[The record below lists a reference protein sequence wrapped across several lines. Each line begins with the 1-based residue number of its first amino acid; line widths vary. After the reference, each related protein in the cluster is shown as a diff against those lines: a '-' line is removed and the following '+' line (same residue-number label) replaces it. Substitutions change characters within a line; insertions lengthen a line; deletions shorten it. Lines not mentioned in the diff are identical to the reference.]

1 MLSMLRDSIKG
12 RMIVILLLSSVVP
25 LALIG
30 GMSYFSFHS
39 FMENKLKNGIN
50 ENVKKEL
57 VSLDNILKNMNFASQ
72 QLALD
77 KTITSRIQE
86 YLTTDD
92 QIRKTDILLLVQDR
106 MSLINYTSPYA
117 GALAL
122 VDAKNNHAFIQSYP
136 IMDKITMFD
145 NPLLLEANGVSY
157 FAPHRSTD
165 KYNTDN
171 TQVFSLVRKVNDFD
185 TNSSFYVYTESNFN
199 TLKRLFDDVQYGEPV
214 KHLLL
219 DAQNRIVFSEDRAK
233 FPLFA
238 AFNMEDKAS
247 DDLRFIAAS
256 EQGWK
261 IAVIMKGDAFQK
273 EIDSWLGK
281 FVTVGL
287 FTLLLSLLLAYIC
300 WRTVYRPLHVFRRE
314 IEWVGDNPSYRP
326 QKWLRLREFDEVLGR
341 FYAMKERVFDLLKEI
356 ERREK
361 ARSNVEVEK
370 LRHQINPHFIHNTLN
385 TVQVIAKMN
394 KQNEIVKL
402 ITHFTRIL
410 HYNLGKE
417 GTHVRVQEEVA
428 NINDYMALQSI
439 RYSHQFEVQ
448 MDVNP
453 ATLDVQIP
461 RFVLQPLVENAI
473 YHGFRNQDGTISVRI
488 EPHPGGGIT
497 MCVSDNGEGM
507 SEERLQSLLEEKH
520 PDSRS
525 VGMGIGLSFVHRLIQ
540 AYYGE
545 SSGLRIESKLGEGTA
560 ITIEILT
567 GKGGEQP

>member
-12 RMIVILLLSSVVP
+12 RLIVILLVSSIVP
-25 LALIG
+25 LALLG
-30 GMSYFSFHS
+30 GLSYYSFHS
-39 FMENKLKNGIN
+39 FMENKLKSGIN
-50 ENVKKEL
+50 ENLKKEL
-57 VSLDNILKNMNFASQ
+57 TSLDNILKNLNFASQ

-92 QIRKTDILLLVQDR
+92 QIRKTDILLSVLDR
-106 MSLINYTSPYA
+106 MSLINYTSPFA
-117 GALAL
+117 GVIAL
-122 VDAKNNHAFIQSYP
+122 VDEKNKRPFIQSYP
-136 IMDKITMFD
+136 IQDKIEMFD
-145 NPLLLEANGVSY
+145 NPLLLEANGVTY
-157 FAPHRSTD
+157 FAPHPSTD

-171 TQVFSLVRKVNDFD
+171 TQVFSLVRKVNDYD
-185 TNSSFYVYTESNFN
+185 TGSSFYVYTESNFN
-199 TLKRLFDDVQYGEPV
+199 TLKRLFENVQYGEPV

-219 DAQNRIVFSEDRAK
+219 SADNRIVYSEDLAR
-233 FPLFA
+233 FPLFDEFPA
-238 AFNMEDKAS
+238 EAENVK
-247 DDLRFIAAS
+247 DLRFIAES

-261 IAVIMKGDAFQK
+261 LAVVMKGDAFQK
-273 EIDSWLGK
+273 EINAWLRK
-281 FVTVGL
+281 FITVGL
-287 FTLLLSLLLAYIC
+287 FTLLLSLLLAYIG
-300 WRTVYRPLHVFRRE
+300 WRTIYRPLHVFRRE

-370 LRHQINPHFIHNTLN
+370 LKHQINPHFIHNTLN

-394 KQNEIVKL
+394 NQSEIVKL

-417 GTHVRVQEEVA
+417 GTHVRVREEVD

-439 RYSHQFEVQ
+439 RYSHQFEVL
-448 MDVNP
+448 MDVEP
-453 ATLDVQIP
+453 STLDVMIP

-473 YHGFRNQDGTISVRI
+473 YHGFRNRDGTISVSI
-488 EPHPGGGIT
+488 QPLPEGGIT
-497 MCVSDNGEGM
+497 LCVSDNGEGM
-507 SEERLQSLLEEKH
+507 PEEKLHSLLEAKGPE
-520 PDSRS
+520 SRS

-540 AYYGE
+540 AYYGP
-545 SSGLRIESKLGEGTA
+545 SSGLRIESRLGAGTS
-560 ITIEILT
+560 ITIVIRT

>member
-12 RMIVILLLSSVVP
+12 RLIAILLLSSIVP
-25 LALIG
+25 LALLG
-30 GMSYFSFHS
+30 GLSYYSFHS
-39 FMENKLKNGIN
+39 FMENKLKSGIN
-50 ENVKKEL
+50 ENLKKEL
-57 VSLDNILKNMNFASQ
+57 TSLDNILKNLNFASQ

-92 QIRKTDILLLVQDR
+92 QIRKTDILLSVLDR
-106 MSLINYTSPYA
+106 MSLINYTSPFA
-117 GALAL
+117 GVIAL
-122 VDAKNNHAFIQSYP
+122 VDEKEKRPFIQSYP
-136 IMDKITMFD
+136 IIDKIDMFD

-157 FAPHRSTD
+157 FAPHPSTD
-165 KYNTDN
+165 KYNNDH
-171 TQVFSLVRKVNDFD
+171 TQVFSLARKVNDYG
-185 TNSSFYVYTESNFN
+185 TKTSFYVYTESNFN
-199 TLKRLFDDVQYGEPV
+199 TLKRLFENVQYGEPV

-219 DAQNRIVFSEDRAK
+219 NADNQIVYSEDLARFPLHAK
-233 FPLFA
+233 FKT
-238 AFNMEDKAS
+238 EDKS
-247 DDLRFIAAS
+247 VKDLRFIAES
-256 EQGWK
+256 DQGWK
-261 IAVIMKGDAFQK
+261 LAVVMKGDAFQK
-273 EIDSWLGK
+273 ELNSWLGK

-287 FTLLLSLLLAYIC
+287 FTLMLSLLLAYIC
-300 WRTVYRPLHVFRRE
+300 WRTIYRPLNVFRRE

-370 LRHQINPHFIHNTLN
+370 LKHQINPHFIHNTLN

-417 GTHVRVQEEVA
+417 GTHVRVREEVD
-428 NINDYMALQSI
+428 NINDYIALQSI
-439 RYSHQFEVQ
+439 RYSHQFEVA
-448 MDVNP
+448 MKVDPSTVDVM
-453 ATLDVQIP
+453 IP

-473 YHGFRNQDGTISVRI
+473 YHGFRNRNGTVSVSI
-488 EPHPGGGIT
+488 EPLPEGGIT

-507 SEERLQSLLEEKH
+507 PEERLQSLLEEKG
-520 PDSRS
+520 PESRS

-540 AYYGE
+540 AYYGP
-545 SSGLRIESKLGEGTA
+545 SSGLRIESRLGIGTS
-560 ITIEILT
+560 ITIVIRT